1 MLIGAINIHRDKGLP
16 LIHSKTFGNIR
27 ITAPVKVD
35 RMLLPDTS
43 AAILIKSEDEVLMS
57 LFFGDD
63 DNLMSMNLHN
73 KDKLI
78 MGAHRRYPYNSWR
91 ELSYGCTETPVHMI
105 DIDCDGRFDKQ
116 YYDEQDSRSIFLD
129 GKWLEV
135 DRCRRYTAELNE
147 DGRTIQYVF
156 TDDKGWTKREE

>member
-1 MLIGAINIHRDKGLP
+1 MLIGAIKIHRDKGLP
-16 LIHSKTFGNIR
+16 LLHSKTFGNIR
-27 ITAPVKVD
+27 ITAPIKVD

-43 AAILIKSEDEVLMS
+43 AAILIKSEEEVLMS

-63 DNLMSMNLHN
+63 EKLMSMSLYN
-73 KDKLI
+73 KGEPI
-78 MGAHRRYPYNSWR
+78 MRAHREYPSNSWR
-91 ELSYGCTETPVHMI
+91 ELSYGCTETPIYMI
-105 DIDCDGRFDKQ
+105 DIDCDGSFDKQ

-135 DRCRRYTAELNE
+135 DRCRRYTAEINK

-156 TDDKGWTKREE
+156 TDDKGWTKCAE